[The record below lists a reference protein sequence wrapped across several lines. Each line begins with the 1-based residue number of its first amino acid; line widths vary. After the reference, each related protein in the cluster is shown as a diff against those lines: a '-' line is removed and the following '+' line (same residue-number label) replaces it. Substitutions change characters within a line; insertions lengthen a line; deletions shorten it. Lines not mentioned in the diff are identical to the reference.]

1 MNNPTPTFR
10 DLYYNDFNIKSA
22 VQMIVGSLLFQV
34 VSYIGFEMFYLPFA
48 MILFGLTLLGI
59 IWLVYR
65 YKLIT
70 TTFREGITVNGKILD
85 LETISSS
92 SGKSSSRRYSYYGK
106 FAYTVQGQPYE
117 IRMRI
122 ADNPHLM
129 GLTEGGDIEL
139 VLREE
144 KPKTVFIKM
153 LYLS

>member
-1 MNNPTPTFR
+1 MDNAIPTFKN
-10 DLYYNDFNIKSA
+10 LYYSDYNIKSA
-22 VQMIVGSLLFQV
+22 VQMIFGSLLFQV

-48 MILFGLTLLGI
+48 MLLFGLTLLGI
-59 IWLVYR
+59 IWLIYR
-65 YKLIT
+65 YNLIT
-70 TTFREGITVNGKILD
+70 TTFREGITVTGKILD
-85 LETISSS
+85 LETLKSTSSK
-92 SGKSSSRRYSYYGK
+92 GGRRYQYYGK
-106 FAYTVQGQPYE
+106 FAYNVQGQPYE

-153 LYLS
+153 LYLP